1 MAKSERRV
9 GLVVIAVIRPAP
21 LAAVHVQAHSY
32 RGEREPDVVTYQMKR
47 VAPPRVPLHSDV
59 VQDLL
64 EIETDLEADL
74 ALVFDLGF
82 DPVTLG
88 AVGDREEQ
96 PAQRPDVDSQTLA
109 EPGELEI
116 GRVDV
121 VGVGSAG

>member
-9 GLVVIAVIRPAP
+9 GLVVIAVIRTAP
-21 LAAVHVQAHSY
+21 LAAVQVQAHSY

-47 VAPPRVPLHSDV
+47 VAPPRVPLHSEV

-64 EIETDLEADL
+64 KIETDLEADL
-74 ALVFDLGF
+74 ALVFGLGF
-82 DPVTLG
+82 AVTLG